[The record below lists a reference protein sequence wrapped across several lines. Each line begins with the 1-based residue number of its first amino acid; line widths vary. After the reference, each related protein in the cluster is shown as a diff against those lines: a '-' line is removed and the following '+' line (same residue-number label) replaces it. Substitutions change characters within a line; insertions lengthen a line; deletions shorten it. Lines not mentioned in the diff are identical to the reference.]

1 VIPVQLEPKSRQSD
15 CLAGKRGEQSRG
27 LAALIRNVR
36 IHFSD
41 DDVVV
46 IGDTECVRD
55 DAEAAAEFATERSLD
70 FEVGDVAA
78 FARGQGQYNRVMV
91 PTQQAEFEPTR
102 MYTLTEA
109 EGQSADR
116 PFSDHFLVLAPIR
129 VMADDD

>member
-1 VIPVQLEPKSRQSD
+1 M
-15 CLAGKRGEQSRG
+15 
-27 LAALIRNVR
+27 
-36 IHFSD
+36 
-41 DDVVV
+41 

-78 FARGQGQYNRVMV
+78 FARGRGQEAYNRVMV

-109 EGQSADR
+109 EGRSADR

-129 VMADDD
+129 VLVDDD